1 MANYENALIESII
14 NQSELIFCVLSGVKT
29 ASSGPYTKVD
39 IKPVLIKEELQYQ
52 ATFYEGEK
60 VKHQNFTP
68 EAVIGFLSAHMG
80 TYFKQAQFFTKTND
94 LQILFSKKGK
104 GTVLKKPPS
113 RFVVDL
119 NHNRVKQ
126 YLIPEGI
133 PCDFMCEL
141 GVMDASGKVFKKKYD
156 KFRQLNKYL
165 EFVDDSLEVLGDD
178 ITIVDF
184 GCGKAYLTFALYYYL
199 VKVMHKS
206 VQIVGL
212 DLKEDVIAFCNET
225 ARKLN
230 YEGLHFQLGDIK
242 NYNRD
247 EQVDMVVSLHACDT
261 ATDEALGKAVKWG
274 AKVIYAVPCCQ
285 HELFNQL
292 KNVDMAPLLEHGIVR
307 DKLAT
312 IVTDTLRAKA
322 IEAVGYR
329 VQMLEFIDMTH
340 TPKNILIRAIKEP
353 TTPEAL
359 KASYERFLAF
369 KAVWSVNPRI
379 ETVLAAYFIKR
390 IEKSE

>member
-1 MANYENALIESII
+1 MANYEIALIESII
-14 NQSELIFCVLSGVKT
+14 HTSELIFCVLSGVR
-29 ASSGPYTKVD
+29 SGANGTYTKVD
-39 IKPVLIKEELQYQ
+39 VKPVLIKTELQYQ
-52 ATFYEGEK
+52 VTFYEGEK
-60 VKHQNFTP
+60 VKHQNFAP
-68 EAVIGFLSAHMG
+68 DAVIDFLASHVG
-80 TYFKQAQFFTKTND
+80 IYFKQAHLFTKSND
-94 LQILFSKKGK
+94 YQILFSKKGK

-126 YLIPEGI
+126 YLIPEGT

-141 GVMDASGKVFKKKYD
+141 GVMDATGKVFKKKYD

-199 VKVMHKS
+199 VKVMNKT

-212 DLKEDVIAFCNET
+212 DLKEDVIDFCNMT

-242 NYNRD
+242 HYNRD
-247 EQVDMVVSLHACDT
+247 EKVDMVVSLHACDT
-261 ATDEALGKAVKWG
+261 ATDEALGKAVHWG

-292 KNVDMAPLLEHGIVR
+292 KNEEMAPLLEHGIVK

-322 IEAVGYR
+322 LEAVGYR

-353 TTPEAL
+353 ATPTQLNHA
-359 KASYERFLAF
+359 YDRFVAF
-369 KAVWSVNPRI
+369 KAAWSVKPRI
-379 ETVLAAYFIKR
+379 ESVLMPFFRKDR
-390 IEKSE
+390 EKSE